1 MGNWSKALR
10 SGGRR
15 QEKADTPRMRN
26 DGKEGKGM
34 GGEGGGKR
42 KETELLFLVF
52 HPMKS
57 FLPKTNED
65 SAAVSHV
72 TL

>member
-15 QEKADTPRMRN
+15 QEKADHPRMRN

-34 GGEGGGKR
+34 GGEGGGNEKKR
-42 KETELLFLVF
+42 NFF
-52 HPMKS
+52 
-57 FLPKTNED
+57 F
-65 SAAVSHV
+65 
-72 TL
+72 